1 MKTASK
7 RCVTCAYF
15 RKLYRFG
22 GCGFFRNRGEK
33 ERYCILREAFV
44 SSEDG
49 CSLWEKKEKKVPLS
63 SEVLVQGESDVKRLI
78 ELL

>member
-1 MKTASK
+1 MKAASK

-22 GCGFFRNRGEK
+22 GCRFFRNRDEK
-33 ERYCILREAFV
+33 ERYCVLREVFV
-44 SSEDG
+44 SFEDG
-49 CSLWEKKEKKVPLS
+49 CFLWEKKEKKELLS
-63 SEVLVQGESDVKRLI
+63 FEELVQGESDVKRLL